1 MSARRAR
8 ALAVA
13 AALALLACG
22 AREAPPRAAD
32 GALELR
38 LVSQFP
44 RQSILAA
51 PARFVEEELARR
63 FGERLSIRAFYGG
76 ALVTPEEQLAA
87 IGRGVA
93 DAGTGF
99 WIYAPGRLPLGSFEY
114 RFVLND
120 PDVRHQAAVKRRM
133 FETIPALDAELAAAN
148 VAPPLVFAPLSPYL
162 LLSREP
168 IRGLEEVRG
177 KRVGFTPVEY
187 VPLFRSLGAVPVL
200 SPASE
205 FYERLGLGV
214 VDAVLVSVEILHL
227 FRLHEL
233 APHLLDLAL
242 NTPTP
247 GSVWVNLDY
256 WNALAPADRTR
267 FVEAGRAAEAR
278 YLDLLEDE
286 VRRARAALLA
296 AGVSVSRPSE
306 ASIRAW
312 AGRLPPFAREWA
324 ASMDARGLPG
334 SAVVDAY
341 VALSGAT
348 P

>member
-1 MSARRAR
+1 MSSRGAITL
-8 ALAVA
+8 ALAA
-13 AALALLACG
+13 AALALAACG
-22 AREAPPRAAD
+22 PDAASRAAGD
-32 GALELR
+32 PLELR

-51 PARFVEEELARR
+51 PTRFVEEELARR
-63 FGERLSIRAFYGG
+63 FGERLRIRAFYGG

-99 WIYAPGRLPLGSFEY
+99 WIYAPGRLPLGGFEY

-120 PDVRHQAAVKRRM
+120 PDVRAQAAVKRRM
-133 FETIPALDAELAAAN
+133 FETIPALGAELAAAN

-168 IRGLEEVRG
+168 IRSLDEVRG

-214 VDAVLVSVEILHL
+214 VDAVLVSVEILYL

-256 WNALAPADRTR
+256 WNALAPDERARFAD
-267 FVEAGRAAEAR
+267 AGRAAEAR
-278 YLDLLEDE
+278 YLDLLEQE

-296 AGVSVSRPSE
+296 AGVSVSRPSD

-312 AGRLPPFAREWA
+312 ASRLPPFAREWA
-324 ASMDARGLPG
+324 AAMDARGLPG

>member
-1 MSARRAR
+1 MK
-8 ALAVA
+8 ALAITAAVFALTSCSGPVA
-13 AALALLACG
+13 APYG
-22 AREAPPRAAD
+22 DD
-32 GALELR
+32 GVLELR

-44 RQSILAA
+44 RASILAA
-51 PARFVEEELARR
+51 ATRFFEEALAQDLGARVR
-63 FGERLSIRAFYGG
+63 IRSFYGG

-114 RFVLND
+114 QFVLND
-120 PDVRHQAAVKRRM
+120 PSFRKQAAVKRAM
-133 FETIPALDAELAAAN
+133 FETIPALRAELAAAN
-148 VAPPLVFAPLSPYL
+148 VAPPLVFGPLSPYL

-168 IRGLEEVRG
+168 IGSLDALRG

-233 APHLLDLAL
+233 APYLLDLAL

-256 WNALAPADRTR
+256 WNALEPADRDR
-267 FVEAGRAAEAR
+267 FTAAGRAAEAR
-278 YLDLLEDE
+278 YLDLLDQE
-286 VRRARAALLA
+286 VRRAREALAA
-296 AGVSVSRPSE
+296 AGVRFTRPSD

-312 AGRLPPFAREWA
+312 ADELPPFARQWA
-324 ASMDARGLPG
+324 ARMDARGLPG
-334 SAVVDAY
+334 SIVVDSYLAR
-341 VALSGAT
+341 VGGAL